1 MKEKVIGVGFIAIIF
16 IFILIQDIS
25 MKAFH
30 WNAFE
35 LFVVGVLAIMII
47 YGLVMSLIK
56 PEKVKLDVNAGFNK
70 EDNHSW
76 DPTRNLEIDNLY
88 HSLD

>member
-47 YGLVMSLIK
+47 YGLVMSFIK
-56 PEKVKLDVNAGFNK
+56 PEKVKLDVNNDWLREMADPSNPNSPSYYDDWLFNK
-70 EDNHSW
+70 
-76 DPTRNLEIDNLY
+76 
-88 HSLD
+88 